1 MSPARPQ
8 PTLSRRHEGGAP
20 GARSLL
26 LTVLGELV
34 LPTGGSAWTASF
46 IDVLGRQAVE
56 EKATRQAIMRT
67 AAAGWL
73 RSTREGRRT
82 RWSLTP
88 AGSRLLT
95 EGAARIYGFTS
106 ADEAWDGRWLVV
118 LARVPETDRQAR
130 HLLRS
135 RLSWAGLGAVA
146 PGTWISP
153 HPDRQA
159 EVEQVLGEAGVTDAH
174 CFVAR
179 HTLGDAHRMVRDA
192 WDVDAMAEAYTEF
205 VARFATGEDDDVLR
219 RQVDLVHRWRRFPQI
234 APTLPRDLLPADWP
248 GDRASDLFRERHDGW
263 SAPALEAWRTLD
275 AG

>member
-1 MSPARPQ
+1 M
-8 PTLSRRHEGGAP
+8 
-20 GARSLL
+20 
-26 LTVLGELV
+26 LGEFV
-34 LPTGGSAWTASF
+34 LPTGGAAWTASF
-46 IDVLGRQAVE
+46 IDVLARHDVE

-67 AAAGWL
+67 ASAGWL
-73 RSTREGRRT
+73 RSTRDGRRT
-82 RWSLTP
+82 RWDLTA

-106 ADEAWDGRWLVV
+106 ADQGWDGRWLVV

-146 PGTWISP
+146 PGTWVSP
-153 HPDRQA
+153 QPDRQA
-159 EVEQVLGEAGVTDAH
+159 EVEQVLAEAGVDDAH

-179 HTLGDAHRMVRDA
+179 HTLGDARRMVRDA
-192 WDVDAMAEAYTEF
+192 WDVEGMAEAYGEF
-205 VARFATGEDDDVLR
+205 VDRFEDAAGDDVLR

-234 APTLPRDLLPADWP
+234 APTLPRDLLPAHWP
-248 GDRASDLFRERHDGW
+248 GDRASELFRTRHGQW
-263 SAPALEAWRTLD
+263 REPALSAWRALD

>member
-1 MSPARPQ
+1 M
-8 PTLSRRHEGGAP
+8 
-20 GARSLL
+20 
-26 LTVLGELV
+26 
-34 LPTGGSAWTASF
+34 LPTGGAAWTASF
-46 IDVLGRQAVE
+46 IDVLARQDVE

-82 RWSLTP
+82 RWSLTD

-106 ADEAWDGRWLVV
+106 ADEGWDGRWLVV

-146 PGTWISP
+146 PGTWVSP
-153 HPDRQA
+153 RPDRQA
-159 EVEQVLGEAGVTDAH
+159 EVEQVLAEAEVTDAH

-179 HTLGDAHRMVRDA
+179 HTLGDAGRMVRDA

-205 VARFATGEDDDVLR
+205 VDRFEPAADEHGGDVLR

-234 APTLPRDLLPADWP
+234 APTLPRDLLPAHWP
-248 GDRASDLFRERHDGW
+248 GDRASTLFDARHEQW
-263 SAPALEAWRTLD
+263 RAPALEAWRALD